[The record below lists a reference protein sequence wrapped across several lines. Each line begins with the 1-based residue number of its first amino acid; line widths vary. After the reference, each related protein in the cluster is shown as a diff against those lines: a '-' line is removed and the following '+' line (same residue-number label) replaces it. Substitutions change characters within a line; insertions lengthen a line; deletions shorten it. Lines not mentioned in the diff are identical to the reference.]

1 MWQPEKPV
9 EMDVDGEAVEEYDE
23 GRDLRKKLDE
33 ITAALGE
40 AGDQEAAIVGYRGV
54 LDYVCTDAAGPS
66 ESVGKVK
73 EEAIYGLAKAYA
85 DSKRY
90 VGYVWFGLVV
100 RVIFAAA
107 TAAAAGHF
115 WMCFFLCWLFF
126 DLCRSLGGPADTT
139 YSSTAEELHCSR
151 STAIWAYNQE
161 QNSSRTNYWRRDGA
175 DAGFLDGV

>member
-1 MWQPEKPV
+1 MWQPEKAV

-40 AGDQEAAIVGYRGV
+40 TGDQEAAIAGYRGV

-85 DSKRY
+85 DSKR
-90 VGYVWFGLVV
+90 
-100 RVIFAAA
+100 
-107 TAAAAGHF
+107 
-115 WMCFFLCWLFF
+115 
-126 DLCRSLGGPADTT
+126 
-139 YSSTAEELHCSR
+139 
-151 STAIWAYNQE
+151 
-161 QNSSRTNYWRRDGA
+161 
-175 DAGFLDGV
+175 